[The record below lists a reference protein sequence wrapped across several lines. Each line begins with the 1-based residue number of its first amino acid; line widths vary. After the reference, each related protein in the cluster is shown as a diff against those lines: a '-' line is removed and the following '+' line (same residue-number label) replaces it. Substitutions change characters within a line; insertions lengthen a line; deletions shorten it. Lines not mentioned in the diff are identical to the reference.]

1 MFQKIKRF
9 FADKKISRMTKKTE
23 LKDYI
28 WSQTKPLIDINN
40 TIDKEKYE
48 RKKTHKSI
56 KMPSWSKLFLIFLF
70 INFTALEIFTGWA
83 TVYSFKLS
91 LITGISPDLTPLI
104 TLIGAV
110 IGETISYGIY
120 CAKSKAENTKDGIV
134 FESARWQMEQDISD
148 EEEAQ
153 G

>member
-70 INFTALEIFTGWA
+70 INFTVLEIFTGWA
-83 TVYSFKLS
+83 TIYSFKLS

-134 FESARWQMEQDISD
+134 FESAKWQMKQDISD

>member
-23 LKDYI
+23 LKDYV
-28 WSQTKPLIDINN
+28 WNQTKPLIDINN

-70 INFTALEIFTGWA
+70 INFTVLEIFTGWA

-134 FESARWQMEQDISD
+134 FESAKWQMEQGISD
-148 EEEAQ
+148 GEEAQ

>member
-9 FADKKISRMTKKTE
+9 FADRKISRMTKKIE

-28 WSQTKPLIDINN
+28 WSQTKLLIDVNN
-40 TIDKEKYE
+40 TIDKEMYE

-56 KMPSWSKLFLIFLF
+56 KIPSWSKLFLIFLF
-70 INFTALEIFTGWA
+70 INFTALEVFTGWV
-83 TVYSFKLS
+83 TIYSFKLS
-91 LITGISPDLTPLI
+91 LITGMSPDLTPLI

-120 CAKSKAENTKDGIV
+120 CAKSKAENTKDGII
-134 FESARWQMEQDISD
+134 FESAMQQVNQNIPE

>member
-9 FADKKISRMTKKTE
+9 FADRKISRMTKKTE

-70 INFTALEIFTGWA
+70 INFTVLEIFTGWA
-83 TVYSFKLS
+83 TIYSFKLS

-134 FESARWQMEQDISD
+134 FESAKWQMKQGISD